1 MLLAARCAFAM
12 FREDFGVSHSQIIDQ
27 GGETDVSLSSWYC
40 SDDSYE
46 QSIVLNALIDH
57 SLCSTA
63 GGDVRERN
71 PDNGL
76 LFQDLP
82 RPQESIN
89 KEYKLLSDEADY
101 LAASLCALEN
111 EKDLFPAY
119 PIVQRFWYVECFL
132 DNGEDDAPV
141 FDNGRR
147 RRRIPYFVPIRANI
161 HRN

>member
-1 MLLAARCAFAM
+1 MCIRDR

-27 GGETDVSLSSWYC
+27 GGKTDVSLSSWYC

-119 PIVQRFWYVECFL
+119 PIVQRFWYVECFSTMVKMTL
-132 DNGEDDAPV
+132 RCLIMEEGEEEYHTCLLYTSPSPRD
-141 FDNGRR
+141 
-147 RRRIPYFVPIRANI
+147 
-161 HRN
+161 